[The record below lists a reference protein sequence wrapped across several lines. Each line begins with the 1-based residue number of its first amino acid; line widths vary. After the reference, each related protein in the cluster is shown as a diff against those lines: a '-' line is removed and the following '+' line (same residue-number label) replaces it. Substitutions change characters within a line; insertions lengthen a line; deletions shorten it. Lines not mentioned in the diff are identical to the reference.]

1 MSSLCEAINSR
12 LFIMKSNMQKTQKPN
27 KKRTVLSVEDSDSIR
42 SLIRMTLEFDG
53 IAVLEAN
60 SGAAGMDM
68 ALFKHPD
75 LILLDVKMPGIS
87 GIELCTRLRASPQ
100 LAKIPV
106 VMLSGHDDRELVDAA
121 LAAGAKTY
129 LTKPFVPLALIELV
143 HQLIDENEST

>member
-75 LILLDVKMPGIS
+75 LILLDVKMPSIS
-87 GIELCTRLRASPQ
+87 GIELCTKLHANPQ

-143 HQLIDENEST
+143 HQLIDENAST